1 MNKNYY
7 SAATAARRH
16 VKPGV
21 LSAHVSL
28 NGTSPV
34 LAVSLVVMVGVAAYT
49 VKQFVDKATHM
60 NEGGQV

>member
-1 MNKNYY
+1 MKKYHF
-7 SAATAARRH
+7 SAAKAARRH

-49 VKQFVDKATHM
+49 AKKFVDKATRK
-60 NEGGQV
+60 EGGQV